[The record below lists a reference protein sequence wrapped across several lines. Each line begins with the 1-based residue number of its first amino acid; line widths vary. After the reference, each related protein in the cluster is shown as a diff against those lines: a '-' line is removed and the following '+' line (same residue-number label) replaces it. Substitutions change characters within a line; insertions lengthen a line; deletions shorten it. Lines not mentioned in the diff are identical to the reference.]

1 VRKGTLPP
9 WVDIGL
15 IPLLNLMM
23 AFGVAG
29 VVVALIGENPLN
41 ALMVMIDG
49 AFVYPGSLG
58 YTLYYTTNFIFAG
71 LAVAVAF
78 HAKLFNIGGEGQAT
92 IGGLGAALV
101 VLALDQYLPGLL
113 IIPVAIAAA
122 ALFGA
127 AWAFLPGFLQ
137 ATRGSHVVITTIM
150 FNFIAA
156 GILVTLLTGVLI
168 REGQSTPQ
176 TRDFADGA
184 TLPKVHEIAR
194 GLGFEMASSPLN
206 ISILL
211 ALAACVGVWVLIW
224 RTPFGYRLR
233 TFGESEPAARY
244 AGVGVASMI
253 VITMCISGGLAGLMS
268 INDVLGAQEKLQ
280 INFTSGFGFT
290 GIAVALMGRSH
301 PVGIVLASLLF
312 GALYQGGAELSFEFR
327 SIDRDMVLV
336 IQGLIIL
343 FSGALAYMLEAP
355 LSRVFGKRAKLQ
367 PEAV

>member
-1 VRKGTLPP
+1 MRAAPLPA
-9 WVDIGL
+9 WVNLGL
-15 IPLLNLMM
+15 IPILNLMM
-23 AFGVAG
+23 ALAVSG
-29 VVVALIGENPLN
+29 VVVALIGENPWRVLK
-41 ALMVMIDG
+41 VMIDG

-58 YTLYYTTNFIFAG
+58 YTLYYTTNFIFTG

-78 HAKLFNIGGEGQAT
+78 HARLFNIGGEGQAA
-92 IGGLGAALV
+92 IGGLGAALAC
-101 VLALDQYLPGLL
+101 LALDQVLPGVVV
-113 IIPVAIAAA
+113 IPIAIAAA

-156 GILVTLLTGVLI
+156 GLLVSLLTGPLI
-168 REGQSTPQ
+168 RPGQSSPQ
-176 TRDFADGA
+176 TRDIDPGA
-184 TLPKVHEIAR
+184 SLPKIHEIFRA
-194 GLGFEMASSPLN
+194 LGVDMASSPLN
-206 ISILL
+206 LSILV

-233 TFGESEPAARY
+233 TLGESEPAARY
-244 AGVGVASMI
+244 AGVNVPRMV
-253 VITMCISGGLAGLMS
+253 VITMCISGALAGLMA
-268 INDVLGAQEKLQ
+268 INDVLGEQEKLVL
-280 INFTSGFGFT
+280 NFTAGYGFT

-327 SIDRDMVLV
+327 TIDRQMVLV

-355 LSRVFGKRAKLQ
+355 LARLFARRPRVAH
-367 PEAV
+367 A

>member
-1 VRKGTLPP
+1 MSKGNLPR
-9 WVDIGL
+9 WVDLGL
-15 IPLLNLMM
+15 IPVLNLMM
-23 AFGVAG
+23 AFAVAG
-29 VVVALIGENPLN
+29 LMVMLIGENPIK
-41 ALMVMIDG
+41 ALLVMIDG

-58 YTLYYTTNFIFAG
+58 YTLYYATNFIFSG

-78 HAKLFNIGGEGQAT
+78 HAKLFNIGGEGQAM

-101 VLALDQYLPGLL
+101 CLGLDAYLPGIA
-113 IIPVAIAAA
+113 IIPIAIVAAA
-122 ALFGA
+122 AFGA

-156 GILVTLLTGVLI
+156 GVIVTLLTGPLL

-176 TRDFADGA
+176 TRDFADSA
-184 TLPKVHEIAR
+184 TLPKIHEIAR
-194 GLGFEMASSPLN
+194 ALGFDMASSPLN
-206 ISILL
+206 ISIIL
-211 ALAACVGVWVLIW
+211 ALIACVGVWVLIW

-244 AGVGVASMI
+244 SGVGVTSI
-253 VITMCISGGLAGLMS
+253 IIITMCISGALAGLMS

-301 PVGIVLASLLF
+301 PVGIILASLLF

-355 LSRVFGKRAKLQ
+355 LSRVFGRRASLQ
-367 PEAV
+367 GEAA